1 MSLVQ
6 LGLPWGLPALGDS
19 RLSRLKRKLRAHYAV
34 FATRSARLLQ
44 ALPIYVNHVCAAV
57 PADRF
62 YHFSRRDYLCKH
74 LKLGQRSEAFIHHL
88 SVDQQH
94 MTACFHDALY
104 LGPGLELWH
113 CERDERRYSIR
124 LFRAVHA
131 INEGE
136 LKIALL
142 VGAEPLHTIG
152 FSWMPPGLN
161 PDRSGGLAPFV
172 VRTQG
177 RWRVDTGPQEQFEQ
191 DFPHNSPSY
200 FCYAAMQGIAL
211 AVGADH
217 VYAVCGQRQA
227 CYEGETTAH
236 FVRAYDGFWEALGG
250 KQASELCFRI
260 PAPFPLK
267 PLSEVSTKHRKR
279 SATRRA
285 HWQSIEAAVRSAFAR
300 GWRP

>member
-19 RLSRLKRKLRAHYAV
+19 KMSRLRRWLRSRYAIIT
-34 FATRSARLLQ
+34 TRSMRALK
-44 ALPIYVNHVCAAV
+44 ALPIYVNQVCAAI
-57 PADRF
+57 PADRL
-62 YHFSRRDYLCKH
+62 YHLSRRDYLCNGLSFK
-74 LKLGQRSEAFIHHL
+74 QRSDAFVHHL
-88 SVDQQH
+88 CVDQGH
-94 MTACFHDALY
+94 MTAEFRDALY

-250 KQASELCFRI
+250 QQASELCFRI

-285 HWQSIEAAVRSAFAR
+285 HWQSIETAVRSAFAR